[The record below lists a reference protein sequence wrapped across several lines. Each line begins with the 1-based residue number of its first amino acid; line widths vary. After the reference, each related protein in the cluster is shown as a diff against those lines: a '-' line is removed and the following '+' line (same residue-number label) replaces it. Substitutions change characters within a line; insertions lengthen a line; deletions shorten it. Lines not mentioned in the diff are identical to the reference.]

1 MKALRIHGFGGP
13 DQAVLEEAALQSPA
27 DAQVAVRIEAASVN
41 PLDLKILAGHM
52 QSVFPVAVPYTLGT
66 DFAGVVEAVGPLAS
80 RFRLGDRVVGRLD
93 PTKGGALAQAALVP
107 EQALCLLPASMA
119 WEQAAALP
127 TAAGTAWLALFGAG
141 RLQAGQRVLVH
152 AAAGG
157 VGSFAVQLA
166 RQAGAHVVAT
176 ASARNHGL
184 AAELGAHEV
193 IDYQAGDFASQVQ
206 GLDLVIDTVGGLA
219 TERSWPLIRPGGTL
233 VSLVDH
239 AIEDRGA
246 VRGAFAFFQHDASVL
261 DRIIERF
268 GARQLQVALDSIH
281 SLEDARAAIDK
292 VATGHARGKVIVR
305 TSH

>member
-1 MKALRIHGFGGP
+1 MKALRIHGFGGQ
-13 DQAVLEEAALQSPA
+13 DQAVLEEAALRSPV
-27 DAQVAVRIEAASVN
+27 DAQVAVRVEAASIN

-52 QSVFPVAVPYTLGT
+52 QSVFPVALPYTLGT

-80 RFRLGDRVVGRLD
+80 RFRLGDRVVGRLE
-93 PTKGGALAQAALVP
+93 PTKGGSLAQAALVP
-107 EQALCLLPASMA
+107 
-119 WEQAAALP
+119 EQAAALP
-127 TAAGTAWLALFGAG
+127 TAAGTAWLALFGVG

-166 RQAGAHVVAT
+166 RQARAYVVAT
-176 ASARNHGL
+176 ASARNQEL
-184 AAELGAHEV
+184 VSWLGAHEV
-193 IDYQAGDFASQVQ
+193 IDYQAGDFAAQAH

-219 TERSWPLIRPGGTL
+219 TERSWPLIRPGGAL

-239 AIEDRGA
+239 AIADQGA
-246 VRGAFAFFQHDASVL
+246 VRGAFAFFKHDASVL
-261 DRIIERF
+261 DRIVERF
-268 GARQLQVALDSIH
+268 GAGRLQVVLDTVH
-281 SLEDARAAIDK
+281 SLDGAHAAIDK

>member
-1 MKALRIHGFGGP
+1 MKALRIHGFGGQ
-13 DQAVLEEAALQSPA
+13 DQAVLEEAALRSPV
-27 DAQVAVRIEAASVN
+27 DAQVAVRVEAASIN

-52 QSVFPVAVPYTLGT
+52 QSVFPVALPYTLGT

-127 TAAGTAWLALFGAG
+127 TAAGTAWLALFGVG

-166 RQAGAHVVAT
+166 RQARAYVVAT
-176 ASARNHGL
+176 ASARNQELVSG
-184 AAELGAHEV
+184 LGAHEV
-193 IDYQAGDFASQVQ
+193 IDYQAGDFAAQAH

-219 TERSWPLIRPGGTL
+219 TERSWPLIRPGGAL

-239 AIEDRGA
+239 AIADQGA
-246 VRGAFAFFQHDASVL
+246 VRGAFAFFKHDASVL
-261 DRIIERF
+261 DRIVERF
-268 GARQLQVALDSIH
+268 GAGRLQVVLDTVH
-281 SLEDARAAIDK
+281 SLDGAHAAIDK